1 MKNSIL
7 NFDHQNKIIQTL
19 ILGGVLVLAGA
30 GVVHAESSG
39 KMEPGMPTAGS
50 FDTNSDGSVS
60 QEEATSQGMPANVF
74 KKADSNGDGMLS
86 ADEFSQAI
94 SPKMDMPGMEMPSST
109 NKPATEMPAQ

>member
-30 GVVHAESSG
+30 GVVQAESNG

-86 ADEFSQAI
+86 SDEFSQAI
-94 SPKMDMPGMEMPSST
+94 SPKMDMPGMEMPSTT
-109 NKPATEMPAQ
+109 NKPSTEMPAQ